1 MIQCITYF
9 KRPSLE
15 NSDLLGSNSPLRGRR
30 PGDAR
35 VLRATGT
42 LLLVVMAMAATVL
55 RAEQPIAY
63 SHKIHIEH
71 GLQCLDCH
79 SGADTGARATIPSV
93 SKCMLCHA
101 KIATGNPE
109 VKKVAGFAAAR
120 REIPWERVY
129 GFDSAAL
136 VKFQHAPHIRAGVQ
150 CVRCHGDMTQAAT
163 AQPLVKHNMG
173 TCVSCH
179 RENHA
184 SEDCATCHY

>member
-1 MIQCITYF
+1 MNDCTSCF
-9 KRPSLE
+9 
-15 NSDLLGSNSPLRGRR
+15 RR
-30 PGDAR
+30 PNRDESAPSGNQ
-35 VLRATGT
+35 LTGKTSWQLFCGLQAT
-42 LLLVVMAMAATVL
+42 LLSIAVISLAATAL

-101 KIATGNPE
+101 KIATDKTE
-109 VKKVAGFAAAR
+109 VKRVAEFAAAR

-129 GFDSAAL
+129 GFDPGAL
-136 VKFQHAPHIRAGVQ
+136 VNFQHAPHIRAGVQ
-150 CVRCHGDMTQAAT
+150 CARCHGDMTQAAT

-173 TCVSCH
+173 TCLSCH
-179 RENHA
+179 RQNHA